1 MQISELIIELH
12 NLARETKEFDLSMK
26 IRLIAD
32 ELAKVGN
39 ELHTR
44 ENEYKL
50 CSLTEADA
58 FAIKRDYTYEPLR

>member
-1 MQISELIIELH
+1 MQISDLIIELH
-12 NLARETKEFDLSMK
+12 NLARETKEFDLSMR

-44 ENEYKL
+44 ENEYKVCTL
-50 CSLTEADA
+50 EEADA
-58 FAIKRDYTYEPLR
+58 FANKRDYTYEPL

>member
-50 CSLTEADA
+50 CSLEEAEA
-58 FAIKRDYTYEPLR
+58 FAKKRNYTYTE

>member
-12 NLARETKEFDLSMK
+12 NLARETKEFDLQMR

-44 ENEYKL
+44 ENESIVAY
-50 CSLTEADA
+50 SS
-58 FAIKRDYTYEPLR
+58 IGS

>member
-1 MQISELIIELH
+1 MQISDLIIELH
-12 NLARETKEFDLSMK
+12 NLARETKEFDLSMR

-44 ENEYKL
+44 ENEYKVCTL
-50 CSLTEADA
+50 EEADA
-58 FAIKRDYTYEPLR
+58 FAIKRDYTYEPL